1 MVGCDSE
8 ENAEVGAF
16 SSSLSAEE
24 ASVQDPTFT
33 QKDTLCEEFA
43 GYGDA
48 KFQSLEDTYGCFGAV
63 ADATAGMD
71 VEVTDPCAE
80 EDKYL
85 NCSATV
91 AELEACGEEYAT
103 FSYLSAAAFFSG
115 AAEVAEE
122 QGAAPES
129 EEEGGTEE
137 WAWKVSS
144 GSRRKLLESV
154 PVRHPLQLHSV
165 RNAWWSQL
173 RVPSS
178 SRMWESQPTNFRGA
192 ICPKWKVV
200 RKLLLKKVA
209 KKLLLKKVAKK
220 LPLKKVA
227 KKLLLKKVERRKPL
241 LRIAQQIGG
250 KAFEPSLFL
259 FVTRCSPSS
268 MFILHRVL

>member
-1 MVGCDSE
+1 MKKGFVFACGLVVAVVGCDSE

-24 ASVQDPTFT
+24 ASVQDLTFT

-137 WAWKVSS
+137 GLEGLGAALGEAFGV
-144 GSRRKLLESV
+144 GSCEAPAPTPFSEECLVVATACPELFPDV
-154 PVRHPLQLHSV
+154 GI
-165 RNAWWSQL
+165 
-173 RVPSS
+173 
-178 SRMWESQPTNFRGA
+178 PTNE
-192 ICPKWKVV
+192 
-200 RKLLLKKVA
+200 
-209 KKLLLKKVAKK
+209 
-220 LPLKKVA
+220 LP
-227 KKLLLKKVERRKPL
+227 
-241 LRIAQQIGG
+241 GG
-250 KAFEPSLFL
+250 DMSEMEGGEEAAAEEGGEEAAAEEGGEEAAAEEGGEEAAAEEGGEA
-259 FVTRCSPSS
+259 
-268 MFILHRVL
+268 